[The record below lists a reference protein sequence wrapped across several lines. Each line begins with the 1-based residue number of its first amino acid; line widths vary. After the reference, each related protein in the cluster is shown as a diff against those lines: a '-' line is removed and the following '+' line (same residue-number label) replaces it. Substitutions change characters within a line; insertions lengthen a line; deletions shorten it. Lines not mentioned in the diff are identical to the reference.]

1 MINLLIYILLVRLVF
16 VADFLWD
23 ILFPCIFSQY
33 FYCFLFLLCEAV
45 YMKPDYPVD
54 GTSLNLNYLVTYPVD
69 GMFSKMYIYIQYTI
83 IQKGREVCFFM
94 GWLPYR
100 FRAGLSATFQG
111 LTLLGWAA
119 IYKCQCCRLL
129 VDLMCNV
136 VSGHITDLRPCLFF
150 GQYYF
155 ELITK
160 QIIIPLLKFL
170 SFFCVGYLHALG
182 VVVTPKRYKKSQRH
196 FGQEKMLS

>member
-23 ILFPCIFSQY
+23 ILFSCIFSQY

-54 GTSLNLNYLVTYPVD
+54 GTSLNLNYLLTYPVD

-136 VSGHITDLRPCLFF
+136 VSGHITDLRYPTHKNLGNYRQTSPSFGFYPNSGQGRCL
-150 GQYYF
+150 
-155 ELITK
+155 
-160 QIIIPLLKFL
+160 
-170 SFFCVGYLHALG
+170 
-182 VVVTPKRYKKSQRH
+182 VTSLCAKSVKI
-196 FGQEKMLS
+196 GTIVL